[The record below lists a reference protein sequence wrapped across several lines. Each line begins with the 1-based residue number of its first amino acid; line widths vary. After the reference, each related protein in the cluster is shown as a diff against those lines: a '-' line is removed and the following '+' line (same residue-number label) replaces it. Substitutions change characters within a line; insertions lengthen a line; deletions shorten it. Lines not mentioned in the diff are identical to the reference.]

1 MAAGRKTGGRIR
13 GTPNKATLVG
23 QQMMRELADDPVA
36 LAKYRSLYRR
46 GELHPSLVRT
56 IWAYAWGPPK
66 EPIEHERALER
77 LVIMIQPEPPGHTN
91 GARDDQARPDN
102 QADRKDPEV

>member
-1 MAAGRKTGGRIR
+1 MAAGRKTGGRVR
-13 GTPNKATLVG
+13 GTANKATLVG
-23 QQMMRELADDPVA
+23 QQMMRELADDPAA

-66 EPIEHERALER
+66 EPIELKQPLEK
-77 LVIMIQPEPPGHTN
+77 LVIMIQREPAEELNAPPPAITSGS
-91 GARDDQARPDN
+91 GGS
-102 QADRKDPEV
+102 

>member
-13 GTPNKATLVG
+13 GTPNKATLAG

-46 GELHPSLVRT
+46 GELHPSPVRT

-66 EPIEHERALER
+66 EALENER
-77 LVIMIQPEPPGHTN
+77 PLEKLVIMIQREPSPSHAVGS
-91 GARDDQARPDN
+91 ADAAPDSLIT
-102 QADRKDPEV
+102 RG